1 VCRKPVDKFGN
12 LFTLKHIL
20 CPQYYWQK
28 LPPITSWLRLGDLS
42 GRPRLKAESKM
53 PTDLG
58 HEKVSTGALEPRDG
72 RSVHSALAGGPG
84 LGKESASTV
93 WNWWKRV
100 WSLPAQHGRFMGW
113 PATVFI
119 VTQLLAG
126 IPLLP
131 YALLNWHTENSLRF
145 ATFLAVALG
154 ASVFKVRLPGIQATM
169 SANFLFILVGIL
181 DLSYPETLLMGCL
194 GGLVQSLWQAKPRP
208 RLIQLLFN
216 FANLG
221 MSITL
226 ANLVFHSHFAYK
238 IGVRWPLLLAA
249 ASTTYFAMNTMSVSG
264 IIAMTERRN
273 PILVWKEC
281 YLWSFPYYLLGAL
294 IAGGVS
300 IINRSFG
307 WQVAILVLPVVYWIY
322 RSYRTYLDRLEAE
335 KKHTEAIAD
344 LHLRTIEALS
354 LAIEAK
360 DHNTHDHLRRVQT
373 YAMQIGKDLKVTE
386 SELNAIRA
394 AAMLHDIG
402 KLAVPEQILSKPGRL
417 TPEEFEKL
425 KIHPIVGAEILD
437 RVQFPYP
444 VVPIVRSHH
453 EKWNGTGYPDG
464 LTGEA
469 IPIGARIL
477 SAVDCFDAL
486 TSERPYR
493 RAVSADEAMALLRTE
508 RGRSYDPRVVDC
520 IALRYKEL
528 EEVVSRSTREGSP
541 FELLSKVDRS
551 VAPSAG
557 FAEMP
562 DEAEVR
568 AASFL
573 VSIVSAR
580 QEAQLLFELA
590 QTLGNSLSLRETL
603 SVVAVR
609 LKQMIPYD
617 AIVFYIYEDGKLM
630 PRYVH
635 GVDYD
640 LFTAIEM
647 PLGQGVSGWV
657 AQTEKPI
664 INGDPAAETKYLGD
678 RARVSVLQSVL
689 SVPLRGRDGAAGA
702 LSLYLRA
709 KHGFTKD
716 HLRLLLAASS
726 KLGLSVEN
734 ALQFEK
740 AQDTAS
746 TDFLTEL
753 PNARWICV
761 HLEQEIARSRR
772 SGAPLAVLLSD
783 LNGFKSVNDTFG
795 HLVGNKLLQQISKN
809 LKNACREYDQ
819 VGRLGGDE
827 FVFVLPELTKEGAE
841 ELRPR
846 LELAVEEA
854 GQSICGAKVVTAS
867 IGCAFYPKDGSTAEE
882 LLSEA
887 DRRMYEAKET
897 YYKLRREA
905 PRLRVG

>member
-1 VCRKPVDKFGN
+1 MSR
-12 LFTLKHIL
+12 
-20 CPQYYWQK
+20 
-28 LPPITSWLRLGDLS
+28 DLI
-42 GRPRLKAESKM
+42 
-53 PTDLG
+53 G
-58 HEKVSTGALEPRDG
+58 HKNVSAGALEPPDLRSFVSPRAGMRDSQNEFG
-72 RSVHSALAGGPG
+72 HRLV
-84 LGKESASTV
+84 K
-93 WNWWKRV
+93 WWKGI
-100 WSLPAQHGRFMGW
+100 WTLPGQPGRFLGW
-113 PATVFI
+113 PATIFI
-119 VTQLLAG
+119 MTQVLAG
-126 IPLLP
+126 VPLLS
-131 YALLNWHTENSLRF
+131 YALLHWHTENSLRF
-145 ATFLAVALG
+145 ASFLAVALG
-154 ASVFKVRLPGIQATM
+154 ASIFKVRLPGVQATM

-181 DLSYPETLLMGCL
+181 DLSYSETLLMGCL
-194 GGLVQSLWQAKPRP
+194 GGLVQTLWQSKPRP
-208 RLIQLLFN
+208 RLIQILFN
-216 FANLG
+216 FANLAI
-221 MSITL
+221 STSL
-226 ANLVFHSHFAYK
+226 ANLVFHSHFAYS
-238 IGVRWPLLLAA
+238 IGLRWPLLLAV
-249 ASTTYFAMNTMSVSG
+249 ASTTYFAMNSMSVSG
-264 IIAMTERRN
+264 VIAITERRN
-273 PILVWKEC
+273 PIWVWKEC
-281 YLWSFPYYLLGAL
+281 YLWSFPYYMLGAL

-300 IINRSFG
+300 IINRSLG

-335 KKHTEAIAD
+335 KKHTEEIAD

-360 DHNTHDHLRRVQT
+360 DHNTHDHLKRVQI
-373 YAMQIGKDLKVTE
+373 YALQIGKELNVTE

-402 KLAVPEQILSKPGRL
+402 KLAVPEHILSKPGRL

-425 KIHPIVGAEILD
+425 KIHPVVGAQILD

-464 LTGEA
+464 LSGDA

-477 SAVDCFDAL
+477 SVVDCFDAL

-493 RAVSADEAMALLRTE
+493 RAISAHEAMALLHAE
-508 RGRSYDPRVVDC
+508 SGQSYDPRVVEC
-520 IALRYKEL
+520 IDRRYKGL
-528 EEVVSRSTREGSP
+528 EEEVSRSTREGSP
-541 FELLSKVDRS
+541 LELFSKVDRP

-557 FAEMP
+557 FAEVP
-562 DEAEVR
+562 NESEVR

-573 VSIVSAR
+573 ASIVSAR

-609 LKQMIPYD
+609 LKEMIPYES
-617 AIVFYIYEDGKLM
+617 IVFYIHEDGKLI

-640 LFTAIEM
+640 LFTSIEI
-647 PLGQGVSGWV
+647 PWGQGVSGWV

-678 RARVSVLQSVL
+678 RARISLLQSVL
-689 SVPLRGRDGAAGA
+689 SVPLRGREGAAGV

-734 ALQFEK
+734 ALQYER

-772 SGAPLAVLLSD
+772 NGTALAVLLSD
-783 LNGFKSVNDTFG
+783 LNGFKSVNDNFG
-795 HLVGNKLLQQISKN
+795 HLIGNKLLQEIARN

-827 FVFVLPELTKEGAE
+827 FVFVLPELTKEGAA
-841 ELRPR
+841 ELKPR

-854 GQSICGAKVVTAS
+854 GQSICGTKAVTAS
-867 IGCAFYPKDGSTAEE
+867 IGCSFYPNDGFTAEE

-887 DRRMYEAKET
+887 DRRMYETKET
-897 YYKLRREA
+897 YYKLSREL
-905 PRLRVG
+905 PRLQVG